1 MSVIMIKLE
10 LLIEDDVEEEE
21 LDEGCLE
28 DYVKDLIEDYG
39 LDDYLVDSEY
49 KILEC
54 DFVKSKIK

>member
-1 MSVIMIKLE
+1 MSVIMVKLE

-21 LDEGCLE
+21 LEDACLE
-28 DYVKDLIEDYG
+28 DYVKDLIEDFG

>member
-1 MSVIMIKLE
+1 MIKLE

>member
-1 MSVIMIKLE
+1 MIKLE

-54 DFVKSKIK
+54 DFVKNKIK